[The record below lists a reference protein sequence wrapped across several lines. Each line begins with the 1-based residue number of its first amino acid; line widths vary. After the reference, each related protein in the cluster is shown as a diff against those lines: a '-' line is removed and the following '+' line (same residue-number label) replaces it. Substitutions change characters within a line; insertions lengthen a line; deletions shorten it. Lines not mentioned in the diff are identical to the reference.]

1 MFAVYEFLPVIST
14 WILISLAV
22 LVLYL
27 VGTVNHDFYKKRN
40 IPYIK
45 PLPFLGNISPL
56 LFRQMSA
63 CDFVLHLYNELR
75 GHRYG
80 GFFTFSNPRFMLR
93 DPELIKAVCIRDFD
107 HFTDRNTL
115 LNADM
120 EPIAGRVLASLNG
133 EEWRYLRS
141 IVSPAFSPSKIKDL
155 CRDMSERSQR
165 FFDFLEKQ
173 DGQSAKSGLNI
184 ENVDGLLQVEMT
196 DLASRYCTDILA
208 ATALGVDSDSF
219 RNPHN
224 ELYKMGQL
232 IGNFEGNGA
241 LMLLGHLFNPKLMK
255 FLGLPIVRTRAL
267 DFFRALTQDLM
278 SSRRKENIIRQDVL
292 QLLIHARNSDEENAK
307 VLDDDTIAAQV
318 MLVFMAGVETVSTL
332 LCFVTNLLA
341 VHQDVQARLK
351 EELQSLAE
359 NIGPEVGY
367 EDLHNLKYLDMV
379 IAETLRLYPPVEV
392 IDRKCVK
399 TYTIPGSKT
408 CAEFTFQEGEGLII
422 PVYSIQHD
430 PDYFENPGRFF
441 PERFN
446 DKNRNRIRP
455 FTYLPFGVGPR
466 NCIGMKFA
474 LTLTKL
480 TLFNLFLRYDLHV
493 VDRTPNPIRLAKMC
507 FNKRVDGGFWLG
519 MNAR

>member
-1 MFAVYEFLPVIST
+1 
-14 WILISLAV
+14 
-22 LVLYL
+22 
-27 VGTVNHDFYKKRN
+27 
-40 IPYIK
+40 
-45 PLPFLGNISPL
+45 
-56 LFRQMSA
+56 MSA

-120 EPIAGRVLASLNG
+120 EPIAGRVLASLTG

-141 IVSPAFSPSKIKDL
+141 IVSQAFSPSKIKDL
-155 CRDMSERSQR
+155 CRSMNERSQR
-165 FFDFLEKQ
+165 FFAFLEKQ
-173 DGQSAKSGLNI
+173 HGQSAKSGLNI

-292 QLLIHARNSDEENAK
+292 QLLIQARNSDEENAK
-307 VLDDDTIAAQV
+307 GRWIGH
-318 MLVFMAGVETVSTL
+318 AGPTAWPPRS
-332 LCFVTNLLA
+332 
-341 VHQDVQARLK
+341 
-351 EELQSLAE
+351 
-359 NIGPEVGY
+359 P
-367 EDLHNLKYLDMV
+367 DL
-379 IAETLRLYPPVEV
+379 TPP
-392 IDRKCVK
+392 
-399 TYTIPGSKT
+399 
-408 CAEFTFQEGEGLII
+408 
-422 PVYSIQHD
+422 
-430 PDYFENPGRFF
+430 RFF
-441 PERFN
+441 PVGIRRRSCVRFSFTA
-446 DKNRNRIRP
+446 DLAELRTRIRAAVAEVTP
-455 FTYLPFGVGPR
+455 DLQARVWQDIDFRLEEMSDDDEEGRRGNPVPAR
-466 NCIGMKFA
+466 SLLLSNS
-474 LTLTKL
+474 TKGAARL
-480 TLFNLFLRYDLHV
+480 NV
-493 VDRTPNPIRLAKMC
+493 PIRRT
-507 FNKRVDGGFWLG
+507 NHYQQ
-519 MNAR
+519 